1 MLSNR
6 LSYALGL
13 MGPSMTVDTA
23 CSASLVALRQACLHL
38 RDGAGADNRGP
49 RVALVG
55 GINLLLSPVPF
66 ELCTKVRADTRPY
79 ESLFLFLP
87 RAVWLGR
94 LDPGTEKL

>member
-23 CSASLVALRQACLHL
+23 CSSSLVALRQACLHL
-38 RDGAGADNRGP
+38 RDGVGAGKGGP

-66 ELCTKVRADTRPY
+66 ELCTKVRKHMFR
-79 ESLFLFLP
+79 
-87 RAVWLGR
+87 G
-94 LDPGTEKL
+94 